1 MPGRVSE
8 ALVRRAPRRRK
19 ALRALMLAVLLA
31 GLTTFLGVG
40 AASADYWP
48 HGEQGAATAQHR

>member
-8 ALVRRAPRRRK
+8 ALSRRAPRRWR
-19 ALRALMLAVLLA
+19 ALRALMLAVVLA
-31 GLTTFLGVG
+31 GFSTLLGVG

-48 HGEQGAATAQHR
+48 HGETGATTAQHR